1 MAIKTYIDHVERILT
16 GEILI
21 DKKVEVITKRK
32 ECAYRWKI
40 KPIQNL
46 TLLIIKENICQE

>member
-21 DKKVEVITKRK
+21 DKKSRSYHQKKRM
-32 ECAYRWKI
+32 C
-40 KPIQNL
+40 L
-46 TLLIIKENICQE
+46 